1 MPSDVDSTQVWK
13 LDASLPSVSGS
24 GEQRVDAAIDELE
37 ARGWSPADQFAV
49 RLALSEALENAVEHG
64 NKRDKSKKIGLSMEI
79 GDSRFYASVSDEGL
93 GFRQEDAPDPTAEEN
108 IGKISGRGLFL
119 IRNFM
124 TNVWHN
130 DAGNVIFM
138 EKIPTSDEEKKE

>member
-1 MPSDVDSTQVWK
+1 MSCDVDSTQVWK
-13 LDASLPSVSGS
+13 LNASLPSVSGS

-37 ARGWSPADQFAV
+37 ARGWSSADQFAV

-64 NKRDKSKKIGLSMEI
+64 NKRDDSKRIGLSIEI
-79 GDSRFYASVSDEGL
+79 GDSKVYASVSDEGA
-93 GFRQEDAPDPTAEEN
+93 GFRHEDAPDPTAEEN
-108 IGKISGRGLFL
+108 VGKICGRGLFL

-130 DAGNVIFM
+130 DVGNVIFM
-138 EKIPTSDEEKKE
+138 EKVPSPREEEE